1 MLFVGDEVF
10 FESDNLIDGYVLEIL
25 LRWNELVCLFVVN
38 VDLGVVVMSMVLLNF
53 LFNLLDC
60 FLVSLEYKDIELVIY
75 LMKVDLLDEL

>member
-1 MLFVGDEVF
+1 M
-10 FESDNLIDGYVLEIL
+10 
-25 LRWNELVCLFVVN
+25 CLFVVN